1 VDFTT
6 KGEKM
11 IFIKIILFLL
21 WCLNFFSL
29 PGNWLMVVVLFLFDI
44 FSTTFSPPI
53 SWWAVVILLC
63 ILGEVIEFVGQ
74 FVVGKKYGLTSKGNL
89 GSFIGAITGAILGA
103 PFLLGLGALIG
114 GIVGAY
120 AGSLVFEL
128 ASGKSFSESK
138 QAAYGAM
145 FGKIL
150 GIVAKMSAGIGIIFL
165 T

>member
-1 VDFTT
+1 
-6 KGEKM
+6 M
-11 IFIKIILFLL
+11 
-21 WCLNFFSL
+21 
-29 PGNWLMVVVLFLFDI
+29 LMVLFLFDI

-53 SWWAVVILLC
+53 SWWVTVILLC
-63 ILGEVIEFVGQ
+63 VLGEIIEFIGQ
-74 FVVGKKYGLTSKGNL
+74 FVIGKKYGLTSKGNL
-89 GSFIGAITGAILGA
+89 GSFIGAIGGAILGA

-114 GIVGAY
+114 GILGAY

-128 ASGKSFSESK
+128 ASGKSFSASK

-150 GIVAKMSAGIGIIFL
+150 GIIAKMSAGIGIILL